1 MNILIIYGTYSTGT
15 LRASEL
21 LQGFLS
27 EAGQTVTLKR
37 VDTVQV
43 EDLNSNELI
52 IMGSP
57 SWKVFGKEGMPHEHY
72 YPMME
77 RLKGTVFNK
86 PFAVMGLGD
95 DSYAKVCGSADH
107 LEEFVSDLGGH
118 LLLDSLRVEG
128 FYFNEE
134 KRSEEIKDW
143 AQQIV
148 HKMSAAA

>member
-21 LQGFLS
+21 LQSFLAES
-27 EAGQTVTLKR
+27 GQNVTLKR
-37 VDTVQV
+37 VDTVQAD
-43 EDLNSNELI
+43 DLQGNDLI
-52 IMGSP
+52 VMASP

-72 YPMME
+72 YPFME
-77 RLKGTVFNK
+77 RVKGTVFDK

-107 LEEFVSDLGGH
+107 LEGFVTELGGH

-134 KRSEEIKDW
+134 KRTEEIKEW
-143 AQQIV
+143 AEQIV
-148 HKMSAAA
+148 QKLTS